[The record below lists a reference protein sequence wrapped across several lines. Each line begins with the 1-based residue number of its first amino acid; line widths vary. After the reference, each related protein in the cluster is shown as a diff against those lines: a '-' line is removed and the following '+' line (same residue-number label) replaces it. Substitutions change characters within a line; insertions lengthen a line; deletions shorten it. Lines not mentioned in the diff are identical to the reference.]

1 MTFSHEK
8 DKYYTGMTN
17 ESWFIYDNYL
27 TVKDWSPNIHPEG
40 DIIEEVV
47 WIRIVGLPIGYFD
60 VMVLSFI
67 GNRVGKSVR
76 VDKNTI
82 QHE

>member
-1 MTFSHEK
+1 MAFSHEE
-8 DKYYTGMTN
+8 DKYTGMTD
-17 ESWFIYDNYL
+17 ELWFIYGNYL
-27 TVKDWSPNIHPEG
+27 TIKDWSPNIHPEG
-40 DIIEEVV
+40 DIIEEEVV

-67 GNRVGKSVR
+67 GNRVGKSVK